1 MTADASV
8 TRSER
13 LIGVCVF
20 SGKVIQKS
28 MGGSVAI
35 SRYLYRQ
42 KTKAYDCGQASTAAR
57 PAAAL

>member
-42 KTKAYDCGQASTAAR
+42 KN
-57 PAAAL
+57 